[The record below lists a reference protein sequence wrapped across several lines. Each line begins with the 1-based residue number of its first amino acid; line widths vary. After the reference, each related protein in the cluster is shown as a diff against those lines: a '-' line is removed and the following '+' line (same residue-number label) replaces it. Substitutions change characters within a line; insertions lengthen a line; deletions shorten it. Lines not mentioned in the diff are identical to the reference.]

1 MADFRRVSVASDPFA
16 FWITGDDPSA
26 LQSRVESALAAYPT
40 AEVRTMDEYRDW
52 IGGQLDQVVYLLYAL
67 LAMSLLI
74 SLFGIANSL
83 FLSIHER
90 TRELGMLRAIGA
102 SRRQVRQLIRD
113 ESVITAVIGGV
124 LGTAIG
130 VLFAWLTTYAL
141 EDLGL
146 RFAVPAGQL
155 LAFGVLAVV
164 VGVVAA
170 IVPARRAARLDILR
184 AVASGE

>member
-1 MADFRRVSVASDPFA
+1 
-16 FWITGDDPSA
+16 
-26 LQSRVESALAAYPT
+26 
-40 AEVRTMDEYRDW
+40 
-52 IGGQLDQVVYLLYAL
+52 
-67 LAMSLLI
+67 MSLLI

-83 FLSIHER
+83 FLAIHER

-102 SRRQVRQLIRD
+102 SRRQVRQLIRY
-113 ESVITAVIGGV
+113 ESVITAIIGGA

-146 RFAVPAGQL
+146 AFAIPGGQL
-155 LAFGVLAVV
+155 LVFGVLAVI

-170 IVPARRAARLDILR
+170 IVPARRASRLDILR
-184 AVASGE
+184 AVSTGE